1 PVSKQNRQICVPL
14 PIKPTTLSMSTE
26 MMGTYFRPEN
36 ITDETDERIRN
47 INSVFKNKI
56 DDADYPCLG
65 AKAALNT
72 NHYRLGVYGN
82 MGTPTTT
89 TALGNDLRT
98 YIEDTLTS
106 ESNYMSMIAVFT
118 DEVDSELEFE
128 KKLWMQLQELHDSEK
143 AIQDWDPSV
152 SNDPEKEDF
161 SFSFNGH
168 AFFIVGLHPF
178 SSRKA
183 RRFNYTAMA
192 FNLHSQFEQLRDAD
206 TYEKMKSVIREREVL
221 YDGSINPMLTD
232 FGDGLEAPQY
242 SGRQVDKSWKCPFLH
257 G

>member
-1 PVSKQNRQICVPL
+1 
-14 PIKPTTLSMSTE
+14 MSTRE
-26 MMGTYFRPEN
+26 TGTYFHPED
-36 ITDETDERIRN
+36 IIEETDERIRN
-47 INSVFKNKI
+47 INSDFVNKI

-72 NHYRLGVYGN
+72 KHYRLGIYGN
-82 MGTPTTT
+82 IGTPETTI
-89 TALGNDLRT
+89 ALGNDLRT
-98 YIEDTLTS
+98 YIEDTLSS

-118 DEVDSELEFE
+118 DEVGSELEFE

-143 AIQDWDPSV
+143 NIQAWDPSV
-152 SNDPEKEDF
+152 GNDPEKEDF
-161 SFSFNGH
+161 SFSFHGQ

-242 SGRQVDKSWKCPFLH
+242 SGRKVDNNWKCPFH
-257 G
+257 HS